1 MVDGVDKQLLSVI
14 QEILETGS
22 DESQST
28 VIRDADGNSDV
39 LFYDFDMENI
49 SSTGRFFKNTLSDML
64 EEYDGIL
71 DNREKIGILVDAIR
85 QLSGKG
91 DGV

>member
-1 MVDGVDKQLLSVI
+1 M
-14 QEILETGS
+14 
-22 DESQST
+22 ESENSTSKT
-28 VIRDADGNSDV
+28 VIRDADGNGDV
-39 LFYDFDMENI
+39 LFYDFDLEKM
-49 SSTGRFFKNTLSDML
+49 SSTGMFFKNTLDDML

-91 DGV
+91 EDG